1 MSIAAYAWD
10 GPATR
15 DTTRATRAGEHRPA
29 LRLTTPLAVPAAAAE
44 AGKDVGALPMRAAP
58 DLPVAVGWMMV
69 GCYGWI
75 LGAFWLTFGAGAS
88 SAFMVAVSTAYT
100 AMYLG
105 VPYLF
110 LRMEPKR
117 PGDRA
122 PTLAAFLA
130 RGMETWTGH
139 CTAGAALGQMFAVP
153 LALGFAAS
161 ALGIVIAAVR

>member
-1 MSIAAYAWD
+1 MRIAYAWD
-10 GPATR
+10 
-15 DTTRATRAGEHRPA
+15 
-29 LRLTTPLAVPAAAAE
+29 LPAAAEPARAE
-44 AGKDVGALPMRAAP
+44 IRRPTLALAAAPAVETTLPMRAAP
-58 DLPVAVGWMMV
+58 DLPVALGWGMV

-100 AMYLG
+100 AIYLG
-105 VPYLF
+105 VPWLF
-110 LRMEPKR
+110 LRMEPKA
-117 PGDRA
+117 PGSRA

-153 LALGFAAS
+153 VALGFAAS